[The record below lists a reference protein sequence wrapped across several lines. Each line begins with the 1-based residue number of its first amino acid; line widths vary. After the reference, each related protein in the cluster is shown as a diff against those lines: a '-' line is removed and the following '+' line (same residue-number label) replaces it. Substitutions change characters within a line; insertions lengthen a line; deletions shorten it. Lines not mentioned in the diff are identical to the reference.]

1 MRTFWAD
8 LRYGLRMLA
17 ANPGFAA
24 VAVLS
29 LAIGIGANT
38 AMFSLADALL
48 LRPLPV
54 PHSSQVV
61 RVLSTSAAR
70 SYGRVSYP
78 DYLDFRDQ
86 TKTLSGLAAYA
97 QTVVGFKADPQS
109 VSQVKVGLA
118 VSTNFFDV
126 LGVEPALGRAFRAD
140 EDRAPVV
147 VLSDFTWQSQF
158 GGDPGVVGR
167 HLNLSKIDFV
177 IIGVAP
183 KYFSGPERYVHESLY
198 IPSGVMAQL
207 APESNTLRQ
216 RDKLAATVLG
226 RLAPGRTAG
235 EAQAEL
241 QNIAR
246 NLERA
251 YPETNRGRGA
261 VAMSEVQARIHIDP
275 GDALQTA
282 VLLAIA
288 GSILLIACA
297 NVASLLLSRA
307 RARTREIAIRLA
319 IGASRMRLLRQLLT
333 ESLLLSLAGGA
344 AGLILALFCIDFFGS
359 IRLPTTL
366 PLWLI
371 ARPDF
376 RVLSFCLIASLL
388 SAVIFGLAPA
398 LHALKSDLNS
408 TLKAGDSTPIGR
420 LHRLQARNVLAT
432 FQIGISVMLLFASG
446 LLVKDF
452 SNLANAHAGFRTDH
466 VLVAELDP
474 ALVRYQEPQGRVF
487 YRDLTERLRQLPGVR
502 LVALAQHIPLGVSSS
517 LTDVTVEGYDVA
529 KGAAAFSVESNVVDE
544 NYFNL
549 IQIPLV
555 SGRGFNSRDTA
566 SATPVAIVNETMAA
580 RYWSKRDPIGGR
592 IRIGKQ
598 TLEVVGVAKTI
609 HYRDLSENPTP
620 FLYLPFSQQYSSF
633 MTLHVETTGD
643 PVALAPRVLAEIR
656 RLDPGTPVADIQS
669 LDHFFHE
676 GALFGNRLITQV
688 VTVIG
693 LFGLLL
699 AISGLYGVIA
709 YSVSRRT
716 REIGIRMAIGADASE
731 VARLVLRQGM
741 SLTIVGLLIGWLLAL
756 AVSSLLGSLL
766 VGVSSHDPYVFVA
779 VTLMVAGISLLAC
792 YVPARRAARVDPL
805 LALRQD

>member
-1 MRTFWAD
+1 
-8 LRYGLRMLA
+8 
-17 ANPGFAA
+17 
-24 VAVLS
+24 
-29 LAIGIGANT
+29 
-38 AMFSLADALL
+38 
-48 LRPLPV
+48 
-54 PHSSQVV
+54 
-61 RVLSTSAAR
+61 
-70 SYGRVSYP
+70 
-78 DYLDFRDQ
+78 
-86 TKTLSGLAAYA
+86 
-97 QTVVGFKADPQS
+97 
-109 VSQVKVGLA
+109 
-118 VSTNFFDV
+118 
-126 LGVEPALGRAFRAD
+126 
-140 EDRAPVV
+140 
-147 VLSDFTWQSQF
+147 
-158 GGDPGVVGR
+158 
-167 HLNLSKIDFV
+167 
-177 IIGVAP
+177 
-183 KYFSGPERYVHESLY
+183 
-198 IPSGVMAQL
+198 
-207 APESNTLRQ
+207 
-216 RDKLAATVLG
+216 
-226 RLAPGRTAG
+226 
-235 EAQAEL
+235 
-241 QNIAR
+241 
-246 NLERA
+246 
-251 YPETNRGRGA
+251 
-261 VAMSEVQARIHIDP
+261 
-275 GDALQTA
+275 
-282 VLLAIA
+282 
-288 GSILLIACA
+288 
-297 NVASLLLSRA
+297 
-307 RARTREIAIRLA
+307 
-319 IGASRMRLLRQLLT
+319 
-333 ESLLLSLAGGA
+333 
-344 AGLILALFCIDFFGS
+344 
-359 IRLPTTL
+359 
-366 PLWLI
+366 
-371 ARPDF
+371 
-376 RVLSFCLIASLL
+376 
-388 SAVIFGLAPA
+388 
-398 LHALKSDLNS
+398 
-408 TLKAGDSTPIGR
+408 
-420 LHRLQARNVLAT
+420 
-432 FQIGISVMLLFASG
+432 
-446 LLVKDF
+446 
-452 SNLANAHAGFRTDH
+452 
-466 VLVAELDP
+466 LVAELDP